1 MQECQ
6 FCNHVDLKQIIP
18 AQSNLP
24 SRFVVFYAAG
34 LFKIQQPEIITN
46 MCLIIKHIEESI

>member
-46 MCLIIKHIEESI
+46 ICLIIKHIEESI